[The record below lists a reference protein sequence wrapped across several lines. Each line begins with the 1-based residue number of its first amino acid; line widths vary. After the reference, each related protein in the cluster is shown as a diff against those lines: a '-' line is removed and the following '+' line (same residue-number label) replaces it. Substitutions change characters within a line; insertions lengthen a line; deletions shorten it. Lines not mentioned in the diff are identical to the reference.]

1 MDYISLCFISI
12 LWGSSF
18 LFIKITSDAIDPL
31 GIATGRVLLAA
42 LVLTGWMWLRNAEW
56 PRSRTLWKKLT
67 LLSVVGQVFPFFMLG
82 VAGHFTTSIDMA
94 LMMGAIPL
102 IIFLLGRWIP
112 PAEHWSGRTA
122 LGLAFGFLGVA
133 VSLSDPVGATD
144 LARWG
149 GRAAA
154 ILAAC
159 GYAVGALL
167 SRNISRDLDATTSVT
182 SSMLVSA
189 LLLSVVWAF
198 QHPTFSFSVL
208 PSRALISLITLGVIN
223 TAVAYVVYFRL
234 IHKAGATFAG
244 MNNYLVP
251 AVGIV
256 AGSAVL
262 GEPLQARVLLG
273 LVLISGGVILVRTSR
288 RT

>member
-1 MDYISLCFISI
+1 MMPFRKYFCRKGKTSMMGSIVTMISSVNR
-12 LWGSSF
+12 
-18 LFIKITSDAIDPL
+18 
-31 GIATGRVLLAA
+31 ATGKLEGACAKMTGALRGLGSARDGTHHWWMQRVTAIS
-42 LVLTGWMWLRNAEW
+42 N
-56 PRSRTLWKKLT
+56 
-67 LLSVVGQVFPFFMLG
+67 
-82 VAGHFTTSIDMA
+82 
-94 LMMGAIPL
+94 IPL